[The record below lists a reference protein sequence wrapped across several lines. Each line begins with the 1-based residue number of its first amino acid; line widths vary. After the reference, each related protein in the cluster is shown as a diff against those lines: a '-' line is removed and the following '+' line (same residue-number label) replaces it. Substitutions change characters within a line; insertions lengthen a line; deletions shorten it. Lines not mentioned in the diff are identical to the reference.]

1 MKLKT
6 IEQQIVSKAD
16 EELNERIKK
25 GTEYIHNN
33 IDWHKS
39 VTWEPSPPDSLH
51 MKKITATPGECLM
64 LLRQHLFE
72 RLHEG
77 ARQAAV
83 NNLLKKVDQ
92 LVDAVHDLGL
102 QREEDEETPDTP

>member
-1 MKLKT
+1 
-6 IEQQIVSKAD
+6 
-16 EELNERIKK
+16 
-25 GTEYIHNN
+25 
-33 IDWHKS
+33 
-39 VTWEPSPPDSLH
+39 